1 MKHQGITNKCDLS
14 EPGTPADT
22 SESGWAIA
30 QSQLWARRAAL
41 YNKLEWATQSDF
53 LKVFLDYCP
62 VSSDAEVLDIGVGTG
77 VVAKALLPHVK
88 SVTGVDTCPQMIAQ
102 LRSDGKASGI
112 KCLEANVQDLP
123 IPDSSFDLCTARM
136 VFHHVEDCAKGL
148 RETLRVLKPGGHL
161 VLIEGVPPDHLT
173 RKRYEEIFALKEERH
188 TFSEAEL
195 INMFRRAGFKRI
207 ALYPYFMEQV
217 SLNNWLQNAA
227 LSADAVAE
235 IRRLHV
241 EADAHF
247 KHAYNLNEVGGD
259 VLMDWK
265 FSIVIG
271 QKG

>member
-1 MKHQGITNKCDLS
+1 MKLQDVASYSDAGSTGAQPRN
-14 EPGTPADT
+14 
-22 SESGWAIA
+22 SGWAQA
-30 QSQLWARRAAL
+30 QKRLWAHRAAL

-53 LKVFLDYCP
+53 LRDFLDHCP
-62 VSSDAEVLDIGVGTG
+62 IAPSAEVLDIGSGTG

-88 SVTGVDTCPQMIAQ
+88 SVTGVDICPQMIAQ
-102 LRSDGKASGI
+102 LKSDAALAGI
-112 KCLEANVQDLP
+112 KCVEADVQDLP
-123 IPDSSFDLCTARM
+123 LPDNSFDLCTARM
-136 VFHHVEDCAKGL
+136 VFHHVEDCTQGL
-148 RETLRVLKPGGHL
+148 REVLRVLKPGGHL

-195 INMFRRAGFKRI
+195 INMFRRAGFKHM

-227 LSADAVAE
+227 LTPEAIAE
-235 IRRLHV
+235 ITRLHV
-241 EADAHF
+241 DADAHF
-247 KHAYNLNEVGGD
+247 KDAYNLRRVGGD

-265 FSIVIG
+265 FVILIG